1 MAGEVFI
8 DWLTCAQHHP
18 CGGLPIILNGVDVR
32 YDRSGVARHEHTF
45 PTSVAGS
52 FESAIRVGCDG
63 SRVFLSGNVGRFGRE
78 DNLFNHRWAGTVAS
92 ANRILAGLGLPAFS
106 SAAGISE
113 RGAPLGARVSRLDL
127 TCNFCTGSPGQARAV
142 IRWLAAQSIARIK
155 RGQVGN
161 ESVWWANTRYM
172 LKAYCKGPEMENHG
186 KSPDEFLVDWCNRH
200 GVVRVEVELK
210 RRLLAELG
218 LVNFADIS
226 DERLAA
232 IYTEQTSI
240 LRRVDRSDE
249 PDILAA
255 IPSRSRAY
263 AAAWLAGQDM
273 QLLASR
279 ATLFRHAR
287 CLREYGI
294 DILTPRN
301 VETFPIRVRVVDLV
315 PAAVP
320 DWYQLKVA

>member
-1 MAGEVFI
+1 
-8 DWLTCAQHHP
+8 
-18 CGGLPIILNGVDVR
+18 
-32 YDRSGVARHEHTF
+32 
-45 PTSVAGS
+45 
-52 FESAIRVGCDG
+52 
-63 SRVFLSGNVGRFGRE
+63 
-78 DNLFNHRWAGTVAS
+78 
-92 ANRILAGLGLPAFS
+92 
-106 SAAGISE
+106 
-113 RGAPLGARVSRLDL
+113 
-127 TCNFCTGSPGQARAV
+127 
-142 IRWLAAQSIARIK
+142 
-155 RGQVGN
+155 
-161 ESVWWANTRYM
+161 
-172 LKAYCKGPEMENHG
+172 MENHG